1 MQWLSRSL
9 FNQLLAVVALSGLLT
24 LAAGIFSALSNERRI
39 SELELSLARNGDLLQ
54 EANESVALFKIQVQE
69 WKNVLLRGNNPD
81 NLKKY
86 WDRFVETE
94 SKVQEKVAAIRPLLP
109 EDSMKSI
116 LDQFINRHKIMGQAY
131 REGFAE
137 FKSAGFNPQAGDNA
151 VSGIDREPTKLLQD
165 LADSLKAHVTESYKQ
180 AHTEFSSSFAFWSL
194 VLAAVTLAS
203 AVIVLTLINVRIV
216 RPTRTIIDKITKLS
230 HGELGHDF
238 SSDRQDELGRLANS
252 AAELQTFLSDF
263 ATAMDKTAVDLSE
276 NITII
281 TRAADDIVNCSQDS
295 NGRTIHVATAMQEMT
310 AASQQ
315 VAENASNAAEVAHE
329 TDVAAKDGMD
339 AMKRANDAIKRLSQQ
354 VSSSS
359 DTVKKLA
366 EDTKN
371 VGTVLNVIRGIA
383 EQTNL
388 LALNAAIE
396 AARAGEQGRGF
407 AVVADEVRSLA
418 QKTQNS
424 TAEIESIIDSV
435 QNGAKN
441 TVSVMEASNRITDEC
456 SGYFASAS
464 EKLSSISEAIAK
476 VNALNTEVATA
487 SDEQLSVSEDI
498 AKNLEEVS
506 ELTDESA
513 RNATSAKDKIGRLSH
528 LAERASELSSRLRR

>member
-9 FNQLLAVVALSGLLT
+9 FNQLLAVVTLSGLLT
-24 LAAGIFSALSNERRI
+24 LAAGIFSAISNERRI
-39 SELELSLARNGDLLQ
+39 SELELSLARNGDLQ
-54 EANESVALFKIQVQE
+54 QKANESVTLFKIQVQE
-69 WKNVLLRGNNPD
+69 WKNVLLRGGNPD

-94 SKVQEKVAAIRPLLP
+94 TKVQEKVSGIRPLLP
-109 EDSMKSI
+109 EESMKST

-131 REGFAE
+131 REGLE
-137 FKSAGFNPQAGDNA
+137 VFKNTGFNSQAGDNA

-165 LADSLKAHVTESYKQ
+165 LADSLKAHVAESYKS
-180 AHTEFSSSFAFWSL
+180 AHVEFSESFAFWSI
-194 VLAAVTLAS
+194 VLAIVTLTS
-203 AVIVLTLINVRIV
+203 AIIVLSLINVRIV
-216 RPTRTIIDKITKLS
+216 RPTRNIIDKVTKLS
-230 HGELGHDF
+230 HGEMGHDF
-238 SSDRQDELGRLANS
+238 SSERKDELGRLSNA
-252 AAELQTFLSDF
+252 AAELQKFLNDF
-263 ATAMDKTAVDLSE
+263 AAAMDKTAEDLNE
-276 NITII
+276 NIIII

-315 VAENASNAAEVAHE
+315 VAQNASNAAEVAHD
-329 TDVAAKDGMD
+329 TDIAAKDGME
-339 AMKRANDAIKRLSQQ
+339 AMKRANDAIKRLAQQ

-359 DTVKKLA
+359 ETVKKLA

-528 LAERASELSSRLRR
+528 LAHRASELSSRLRR

>member
-9 FNQLLAVVALSGLLT
+9 FNQLLAVVVLSGLLT
-24 LAAGIFSALSNERRI
+24 LAAGIFSAVSNERRI
-39 SELELSLARNGDLLQ
+39 SELEMSLARNGDLLQ

-69 WKNVLLRGNNPD
+69 WKNVLLRGGKPD

-94 SKVQEKVAAIRPLLP
+94 AKVQEKVTAIRPLLP
-109 EDSMKSI
+109 EESMKST

-131 REGFAE
+131 REGLAE
-137 FKSAGFNPQAGDNA
+137 FKQANFDPQAGDNA

-165 LADSLKAHVTESYKQ
+165 LADSLKAHVTESYTR
-180 AHTEFSSSFAFWSL
+180 AHHEFSSSFTFWSI

-203 AVIVLTLINVRIV
+203 AIIVLSLINVRIV
-216 RPTRTIIDKITKLS
+216 RPTRNIIDKISKLS
-230 HGELGHDF
+230 HGEMGHDF
-238 SSDRQDELGRLANS
+238 SSNRGDELGRLSNS
-252 AAELQTFLSDF
+252 AAELQKFLDDF
-263 ATAMDKTAVDLSE
+263 AAAMDKTAEDLGE

-315 VAENASNAAEVAHE
+315 VAQNASNAAEVAHE
-329 TDVAAKDGMD
+329 TDIAAKDGME

-513 RNATSAKDKIGRLSH
+513 RNATSAKDKIGRLTH
-528 LAERASELSSRLRR
+528 LADRASELSSRLRR